1 MIRKN
6 VTHDMQKLPYRCFTM
21 GRFWSIRIIIP
32 IAILNITLH
41 SCKKDPAPI
50 PPLISFIYEKGYVF
64 NDTTIATGQK
74 VKIGIRAVTTS
85 ANLTYFSVRFDDGRS
100 QILLD
105 SGMNTPGM
113 EYNLEVIKTNA
124 PVEKWTFLAMDR
136 NRMEVSVQIVLTR
149 SEISKW
155 GKIRTMSDIILGA
168 QESGTAG
175 SFFSLTDT
183 SVMTLS
189 QAYENQPMVDVV
201 YYYGQYEGTL
211 ASPNEAEA
219 PGFFTGPQGIASW
232 TVKNET
238 RYDTTMI
245 TSEVFNESV
254 NDSLILS
261 AYEPTA
267 GKKKG
272 KFVQPGMVFSFRSPT
287 GKLGLLKVQEIAPSP
302 AGSVKFTIKIQ
313 E

>member
-6 VTHDMQKLPYRCFTM
+6 ITPDMQTPPYRTVFRMIMT
-21 GRFWSIRIIIP
+21 GIVITII
-32 IAILNITLH
+32 LGSFN
-41 SCKKDPAPI
+41 SCKKGTAPI
-50 PPLISFIYEKGYVF
+50 PPLISFIYEQGYVSH
-64 NDTTIATGQK
+64 DTTIATGQK
-74 VKIGIRAVTTS
+74 VKIGIRAITTS
-85 ANLTYFSVRFDDGRS
+85 ANLTYFSVRFNDGKS
-100 QILLD
+100 QTLLD
-105 SGMNTPGM
+105 SGMNTPSM
-113 EYNLEVIKTNA
+113 VYNLEVIKTNA
-124 PVEKWTFLAMDR
+124 PSEKWTFLAMDR

-168 QESGTAG
+168 QESITAG

-189 QAYENQPMVDVV
+189 QAFENQTMVDMV
-201 YYYGQYEGTL
+201 YYCGQYEGTL

-219 PGFFTGPQGIASW
+219 PGFFTGPQGIANW

-245 TSEVFNESV
+245 TSQVFDESV
-254 NDSLILS
+254 NDSLILA

-287 GKLGLLKVQEIAPSP
+287 GKLGLLKIQEVTPAPT
-302 AGSVKFTIKIQ
+302 GMVKLTIKIQ